1 MDTGKGIAGGGAAT
15 RGASASSSISN
26 LLVVDANPEVVG
38 RDEIEQ
44 LLDVGNGRK
53 LFQRGSC
60 MEAPLQFVLLLV
72 FDQTQT
78 RFD

>member
-15 RGASASSSISN
+15 RGTSASSSISN

-60 MEAPLQFVLLLV
+60 MEATTPIRPSPGFRPNPNSV
-72 FDQTQT
+72 
-78 RFD
+78 